1 MHSKLSPF
9 GGTEGGFIQGQRMSP
24 PMDFE
29 NLYSLSKKIIPENF
43 QESNSN
49 QFYADRIFISSC

>member
-1 MHSKLSPF
+1 MEVL
-9 GGTEGGFIQGQRMSP
+9 IQGQRMSP

-29 NLYSLSKKIIPENF
+29 NLYSLSKKIIPEYF
-43 QESNSN
+43 QASNSN